1 MLDGA
6 PPSIAPGDTVARSN
20 NLHYLGNRHLLTRSI
35 RYFSPYKLRVAI
47 AVAAMLLYS
56 PIAPA
61 LGWLTKY
68 ITDEVLVAKDMDTLK
83 LCIAGLIVLIIFKG
97 FFQFVQVYVMN
108 ATGILVL
115 RDMRRDLFG
124 KIVRLPMP
132 FFAES
137 EIGMLMSRI
146 INDVVAV
153 RQSLPS
159 LIMFARQIFTLMGL
173 VGTVIYLDA
182 ELAFWSLV
190 VMPVALY
197 PIVFFGKKV
206 RKYGRKMQAEL
217 SGVNVVLEES
227 FSGIKVIKAFA
238 SELRE
243 ELRFRMENEKLSRII
258 IRQIFY
264 SESSSRVMDFVSA
277 GAGATVL
284 WIGGSRVIEGA
295 ITPGDLTAFLVCMVQ
310 LYEPIKKINMS
321 NHQIQAGLAGA
332 ERVFDILDS
341 PEITVEEEGKA
352 VFDGRFDELRF
363 EDVHFTYPDAPVPA
377 LAGVSLTVRAGQRV
391 AIVGPSG
398 SGKTTLVNLIPRFYD
413 PQRGAILLNGAP
425 LDDYTLHSLRL
436 GLGLVSQDTF
446 LFNMTVRENIAYA
459 RDEYDMDMVEQ
470 AARSAFAHD
479 FIEAMPSGYDT
490 VVGEGGV
497 KISGGQK
504 QRLTIARA
512 IMKNPSLLILDEAT
526 SALDTE
532 SERVVQDALE
542 NLMRDRTSI
551 VIAHR
556 LSTILTADVIVV
568 MERGRVLAT
577 GTHKDL
583 LESCPLYNRLYQM
596 QFDDSIR

>member
-1 MLDGA
+1 
-6 PPSIAPGDTVARSN
+6 
-20 NLHYLGNRHLLTRSI
+20 
-35 RYFSPYKLRVAI
+35 
-47 AVAAMLLYS
+47 
-56 PIAPA
+56 
-61 LGWLTKY
+61 
-68 ITDEVLVAKDMDTLK
+68 
-83 LCIAGLIVLIIFKG
+83 
-97 FFQFVQVYVMN
+97 
-108 ATGILVL
+108 
-115 RDMRRDLFG
+115 
-124 KIVRLPMP
+124 
-132 FFAES
+132 
-137 EIGMLMSRI
+137 
-146 INDVVAV
+146 
-153 RQSLPS
+153 
-159 LIMFARQIFTLMGL
+159 
-173 VGTVIYLDA
+173 
-182 ELAFWSLV
+182 
-190 VMPVALY
+190 
-197 PIVFFGKKV
+197 
-206 RKYGRKMQAEL
+206 
-217 SGVNVVLEES
+217 
-227 FSGIKVIKAFA
+227 
-238 SELRE
+238 
-243 ELRFRMENEKLSRII
+243 
-258 IRQIFY
+258 
-264 SESSSRVMDFVSA
+264 
-277 GAGATVL
+277 
-284 WIGGSRVIEGA
+284 
-295 ITPGDLTAFLVCMVQ
+295 MVQ

-341 PEITVEEEGKA
+341 PEITVEEEGKT
-352 VFDGRFDELRF
+352 VFDGRFEELRF

-377 LAGVSLTVRAGQRV
+377 LDGVSLTVRAGERV

-413 PQRGAILLNGAP
+413 PQRGAILLNGSP
-425 LDDYTLHSLRL
+425 LEDYTLHSLRL

-459 RDEYDMDMVEQ
+459 RDEYDMDMVEE
-470 AARSAFAHD
+470 AARSAYAHD
-479 FIEAMPSGYDT
+479 FIAAMPSGYDT

-568 MERGRVLAT
+568 MERGKVLAT

>member
-1 MLDGA
+1 M
-6 PPSIAPGDTVARSN
+6 ARSKD
-20 NLHYLGNRHLLTRSI
+20 LHYLGNIHLLKRSI
-35 RYFSPYKLRVAI
+35 GYFAPYKGRVI
-47 AVAAMLLYS
+47 VAVVAMLLYA

-61 LGWLTKY
+61 LAWLTKY
-68 ITDEVLVAKDMDTLK
+68 ITDDVLVAKDLSVLK
-83 LCIAGLIVLIIFKG
+83 LCILGLVVLIVFKG
-97 FFQFVQVYVMN
+97 VFQFVQTYIMN

-115 RDMRRDLFG
+115 RDMRRDLYA

-137 EIGMLMSRI
+137 EVGMLMSRI

-159 LIMFARQIFTLMGL
+159 IIMFGRQIFTLLGL
-173 VGTVIYLDA
+173 IGTVIYLDPS
-182 ELAFWSLV
+182 LAFWSLV
-190 VMPVALY
+190 VMPAAMY

-206 RKYGRKMQAEL
+206 RKYGRKIQAEL
-217 SGVNVVLEES
+217 SGVNVTLEEG

-238 SELRE
+238 SEVRE
-243 ELRFRMENEKLSRII
+243 GLRFNTENERLSRII
-258 IRQIFY
+258 IRQVFY
-264 SESSSRVMDFVSA
+264 NESSSRVMDFVAA

-284 WIGGSRVIEGA
+284 WIGGTRVIDGV
-295 ITPGDLTAFLVCMVQ
+295 ITPGDLTAFLVCLVQ

-341 PEITVEEEGKA
+341 PEITVEDEGDA
-352 VFDGRFDELRF
+352 VFDGKFEELRL
-363 EDVHFTYPDAPVPA
+363 EDVHFTYPGVSTPA
-377 LAGVSLTVRAGQRV
+377 LDGVSLTIKVGQRV

-413 PQRGAILLNGAP
+413 PQQGRILLNGVP
-425 LDDYTLHSLRL
+425 VPEYTLSSLRM

-446 LFNMTVRENIAYA
+446 LFNLPVRENIAYA
-459 RDEYDMDMVEQ
+459 REDYSQEEVER
-470 AARSAFAHD
+470 AARSAYAHD
-479 FIEAMPSGYDT
+479 FIMELPQGYDT

-512 IMKNPSLLILDEAT
+512 IMKDPSLLILDEAT

-542 NLMRDRTSI
+542 NLMRGRTSL

-556 LSTILTADVIVV
+556 LSTIFTADLIVV
-568 MERGRVLAT
+568 MEHGRIIAT
-577 GTHKDL
+577 GTHREL
-583 LESCPLYNRLYQM
+583 LAACPLYNRLYQM

>member
-1 MLDGA
+1 L
-6 PPSIAPGDTVARSN
+6 ARSKD
-20 NLHYLGNRHLLTRSI
+20 LHYLGNIYLLKRSI
-35 RYFSPYKLRVAI
+35 GYFAPYKGRVFF
-47 AVAAMLLYS
+47 AVAAMLLYA
-56 PIAPA
+56 PVAPA
-61 LGWLTKY
+61 LAWLTKY
-68 ITDEVLVAKDMDTLK
+68 ITDDVLVARDLATLK
-83 LCIAGLIVLIIFKG
+83 LCIVGLVVLIVFKG
-97 FFQFVQVYVMN
+97 LFQFTQTYIMN

-115 RDMRRDLFG
+115 KDMRRDLYA

-137 EIGMLMSRI
+137 EVGMLMSRI

-159 LIMFARQIFTLMGL
+159 IIMFVRQIFTLLGL
-173 VGTVIYLDA
+173 IGTVIYLDA
-182 ELAFWSLV
+182 SLAFWSLV
-190 VMPVALY
+190 VMPAALY

-206 RKYGRKMQAEL
+206 RKYGRKIQAEL
-217 SGVNVVLEES
+217 SGVNVTLEES

-238 SELRE
+238 SEVRE
-243 ELRFRMENEKLSRII
+243 GLRFNAENERLSRII

-264 SESSSRVMDFVSA
+264 NESSSRVMDLVAA
-277 GAGATVL
+277 GAGAAVL
-284 WIGGSRVIEGA
+284 WIGGTRVIDGI
-295 ITPGDLTAFLVCMVQ
+295 ITPGELTAFLVCLVQ
-310 LYEPIKKINMS
+310 LYEPVKKINMS

-332 ERVFDILDS
+332 ERVFDIFDS
-341 PEITVEEEGKA
+341 PEITVEDEGRT
-352 VFDGRFDELRF
+352 VFDGTFRELRL
-363 EDVHFTYPDAPVPA
+363 EDVRFTYPGASAPA
-377 LAGVSLTVRAGQRV
+377 LDGVSLTIRAGQRV

-413 PQRGAILLNGAP
+413 PQQGRILLNGVP
-425 LDDYTLHSLRL
+425 VNDYTLSSLRM

-446 LFNMTVRENIAYA
+446 LFNLTVRENIAYA
-459 RDEYDMDMVEQ
+459 REDHDQAEVER

-479 FIEAMPSGYDT
+479 FITELPKGYDT

-512 IMKNPSLLILDEAT
+512 IMKDPSLLILDEAT

-542 NLMRDRTSI
+542 NLMRGRTSL

-556 LSTILTADVIVV
+556 LSTIFTADLIVV
-568 MERGRVLAT
+568 MEHGRILAT
-577 GTHKDL
+577 GSHREL
-583 LESCPLYNRLYQM
+583 LGSCPLYNRLYQM